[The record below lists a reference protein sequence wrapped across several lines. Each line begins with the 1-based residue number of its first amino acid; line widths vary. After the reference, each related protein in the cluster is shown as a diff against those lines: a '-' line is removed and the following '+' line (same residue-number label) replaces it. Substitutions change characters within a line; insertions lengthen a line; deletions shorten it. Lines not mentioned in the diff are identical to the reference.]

1 MTVYNDWLD
10 ARYTRSFH
18 AIRRPKAY
26 SVEYLQRISQQV
38 GMEYHLDVSDEV
50 DLSNLRPLEG
60 LIHICELEEGVSL
73 SASDIASKQDGEH
86 SGDLPRSVAVILHL
100 GGAEIDVNF
109 SNGLRLH
116 LTAGQACLV
125 SLCAQTVMSNETHN
139 GERGR
144 TVLLHCRPEQM
155 QNRELRYHIDKLT
168 AKNAIVSVNLLSAT
182 WQKAH
187 RVFGDTNCDL
197 TRDLLCKSLAQEILV
212 QVVAFAQTEANEA
225 TFVPQ
230 RDVDRLSEV
239 KLEIDQN
246 PQGDHTLGRLAQT
259 AGTSISSLKRKFTDL
274 YGIPV
279 GAYLRLVRMEE
290 AKVALETGQMS
301 IAQAAHIAGY
311 QHAGNFS
318 SAFRK
323 CYGILPSDLRSR

>member
-116 LTAGQACLV
+116 LTAGQA
-125 SLCAQTVMSNETHN
+125 
-139 GERGR
+139 
-144 TVLLHCRPEQM
+144 
-155 QNRELRYHIDKLT
+155 
-168 AKNAIVSVNLLSAT
+168 
-182 WQKAH
+182 
-187 RVFGDTNCDL
+187 
-197 TRDLLCKSLAQEILV
+197 
-212 QVVAFAQTEANEA
+212 
-225 TFVPQ
+225 
-230 RDVDRLSEV
+230 
-239 KLEIDQN
+239 
-246 PQGDHTLGRLAQT
+246 
-259 AGTSISSLKRKFTDL
+259 
-274 YGIPV
+274 
-279 GAYLRLVRMEE
+279 
-290 AKVALETGQMS
+290 
-301 IAQAAHIAGY
+301 
-311 QHAGNFS
+311 
-318 SAFRK
+318 
-323 CYGILPSDLRSR
+323 